1 MEHKREWI
9 TCDRC
14 GREIKEM
21 PKKQL
26 WKIRRLMSP
35 AEYEIEYPKG
45 VAYISNIEQI
55 TEEVMGVHIV
65 EDISVKR
72 KTFDLCPKCR
82 EDFKRFMEECTKEC
96 ECVQCG
102 NAIKDALNPDSFLC
116 GSAKRKNSK

>member
-1 MEHKREWI
+1 MEHKKEWI

-14 GREIKEM
+14 GCEIKEM

-35 AEYEIEYPKG
+35 AEYEVEYPNG
-45 VAYISNIEQI
+45 LAYISDLEYMTDVI
-55 TEEVMGVHIV
+55 GVHII

-96 ECVQCG
+96 ECEQCG
-102 NAIKDALNPDSFLC
+102 NAVRDVLKHVNFLC
-116 GSAKRKNSK
+116 GSNKCKHSK

>member
-14 GREIKEM
+14 GCEIKEM
-21 PKKQL
+21 PKKLQRI
-26 WKIRRLMSP
+26 IRRTMSP
-35 AEYEIEYPKG
+35 AEYEIEYAKG
-45 VAYISNIEQI
+45 LAYISNIEQI
-55 TEEVMGVHIV
+55 TEDNMGVHIV
-65 EDISVKR
+65 EDVSVMK

-116 GSAKRKNSK
+116 GSAKRKHSK